1 MKFSVG
7 ADNDEADCFDGHIR
21 RLLPN
26 ESADLHILLLFAFW
40 AFDKTTPKFTSRVKL
55 EAV

>member
-1 MKFSVG
+1 MTFSVG

-21 RLLPN
+21 RLFPN
-26 ESADLHILLLFAFW
+26 ESADLHMLLLFAFW
-40 AFDKTTPKFTSRVKL
+40 AFDKTTPKFTSQVKL